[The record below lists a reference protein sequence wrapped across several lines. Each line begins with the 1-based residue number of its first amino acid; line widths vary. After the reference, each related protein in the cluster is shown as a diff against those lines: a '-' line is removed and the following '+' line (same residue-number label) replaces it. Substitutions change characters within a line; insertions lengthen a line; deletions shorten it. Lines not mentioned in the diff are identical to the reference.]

1 MKPFFFFYV
10 CKRFNWVAWD
20 CSKFFSPC
28 NFLSEIRSE
37 INYTEKHREASF
49 PLVKHSRVRS
59 SNFSFA
65 PSFHQYLPLDNFPR
79 PKGSTPPPFS
89 QTTNYLALKSAFQTN
104 RESKITRVT
113 RKFFFFFIERI
124 YSYSCFDSYTELIYL
139 IYLVRRKDLFKIEYP
154 FSAYLFK
161 RLSKLQN
168 VWQQTIRIENSSP
181 TIP

>member
-1 MKPFFFFYV
+1 MKLIIP
-10 CKRFNWVAWD
+10 RN
-20 CSKFFSPC
+20 
-28 NFLSEIRSE
+28 I
-37 INYTEKHREASF
+37 EKHRFHSWNIHEFVVATF
-49 PLVKHSRVRS
+49 PSLHLSTSICHLITFHVPRV
-59 SNFSFA
+59 
-65 PSFHQYLPLDNFPR
+65 P
-79 PKGSTPPPFS
+79 PPPFS